1 MNDIQMAQACNCLA
15 LRQAARFV
23 TQLYE
28 RHLAPVGVTPAQFSI
43 MANLSHRP
51 GLVMSELADT
61 LVMDRTTLLRALK
74 PLQRDGFVA
83 AAASEQDARAH
94 ALSLTKLGERTYAQA
109 KVAWRAA
116 QDEFETQFGRDRAE
130 ALRGEL
136 FSVTAMRAR

>member
-51 GLVMSELADT
+51 GLVMSELADR

-83 AAASEQDARAH
+83 AAASEHDARAH
-94 ALSLTKLGERTYAQA
+94 ALSLTKHGERTYAQA
-109 KVAWRAA
+109 KVAWQAA
-116 QDEFETQFGRDRAE
+116 QDEFETQFGRSRAK
-130 ALRGEL
+130 ALRDEL
-136 FSVTAMRAR
+136 FSLTALR

>member
-83 AAASEQDARAH
+83 AAAAEHDARAH

-109 KVAWRAA
+109 KVAWQAA
-116 QDEFETQFGRDRAE
+116 QDEFDTQFGRDRAK
-130 ALRGEL
+130 ALRDEL
-136 FSVTAMRAR
+136 FSLTAMRDA

>member
-1 MNDIQMAQACNCLA
+1 MDDTPIANACHCLA
-15 LRQAARFV
+15 LRQATRFV

-43 MANLSHRP
+43 MAILTHRP
-51 GLVMSELADT
+51 GMLMSELADY

-83 AAASEQDARAH
+83 AAASEHDARAH
-94 ALSLTKLGERTYAQA
+94 ALSLTKTGERTYAQA
-109 KVAWRAA
+109 KAAWRAA
-116 QDEFETQFGRDRAE
+116 QEEFETQFGRDRAK

-136 FSVTAMRAR
+136 FGITANR

>member
-28 RHLAPVGVTPAQFSI
+28 RHLAPVGVTAAQFSI
-43 MANLSHRP
+43 MANLSRRP
-51 GLVMSELADT
+51 GLLMSELADR

-83 AAASEQDARAH
+83 AAASEHDARAH

-109 KVAWRAA
+109 KVAWQAA
-116 QDEFETQFGRDRAE
+116 QDEFETQFGQSRAQ
-130 ALRGEL
+130 ALRDEL
-136 FSVTAMRAR
+136 FSLTAQR

>member
-1 MNDIQMAQACNCLA
+1 MNDIQISQACNCLA

-28 RHLAPVGVTPAQFSI
+28 RHLAPAGVTPAQFSI
-43 MANLSHRP
+43 MANLSRRP
-51 GLVMSELADT
+51 GLLMSELADT

-83 AAASEQDARAH
+83 ATASEHDARAH

-109 KVAWRAA
+109 KVAWQAA
-116 QDEFETQFGRDRAE
+116 QDEFETQFGRERAK
-130 ALRGEL
+130 ALRDEL
-136 FSVTAMRAR
+136 FSLTAQR

>member
-1 MNDIQMAQACNCLA
+1 MNDIPISEACNCLA

-43 MANLSHRP
+43 MVNLKRRP
-51 GLVMSELADT
+51 GLLMSELADA

-83 AAASEQDARAH
+83 TAASEHDARAH
-94 ALSLTKLGERTYAQA
+94 ALHLTKLGERTFARA
-109 KVAWRAA
+109 LVAWQAA
-116 QDEFETQFGRDRAE
+116 QDEFDTQFGSDRAK
-130 ALRGEL
+130 ALRAEL
-136 FSVTAMRAR
+136 FSLTGER

>member
-28 RHLAPVGVTPAQFSI
+28 RHLAPVGVTAAQFSI
-43 MANLSHRP
+43 MANLSRRP
-51 GLVMSELADT
+51 GLLMSELADR

-83 AAASEQDARAH
+83 AAAAEHDARAH

-109 KVAWRAA
+109 KVAWQAA
-116 QDEFETQFGRDRAE
+116 QDEFETQFGQGRAQ
-130 ALRGEL
+130 ALRDEL
-136 FSVTAMRAR
+136 FSLTAQR

>member
-1 MNDIQMAQACNCLA
+1 MAQACNCLA

-28 RHLAPVGVTPAQFSI
+28 RHLAPVGVTAAQFSI

-51 GLVMSELADT
+51 GLLMSELADR

-83 AAASEQDARAH
+83 AAASEHDARAH

-109 KVAWRAA
+109 KVAWQAA
-116 QDEFETQFGRDRAE
+116 QDEFETQFGQGRAQ
-130 ALRGEL
+130 ALRDEL
-136 FSVTAMRAR
+136 FSLTAQR

>member
-1 MNDIQMAQACNCLA
+1 MNDIPMGQACNCLA

-43 MANLSHRP
+43 MVNLAHRP
-51 GLVMSELADT
+51 GLLMSELADA

-83 AAASEQDARAH
+83 TAAAERDARAH
-94 ALSLTKLGERTYAQA
+94 ALHLTKLGERTFAEA
-109 KVAWRAA
+109 KVAWQAA
-116 QDEFETQFGRDRAE
+116 QDEFETQFGQGRAQ
-130 ALRGEL
+130 ALRDEL
-136 FSVTAMRAR
+136 FSLTAQR

>member
-43 MANLSHRP
+43 MANLSRRP
-51 GLVMSELADT
+51 GLLMSELADT

-83 AAASEQDARAH
+83 ATASEHDARAH
-94 ALSLTKLGERTYAQA
+94 ALRLTKLGERTYAQA
-109 KVAWRAA
+109 KVAWQAA
-116 QDEFETQFGRDRAE
+116 QEEFETQFGRERAK
-130 ALRGEL
+130 ALRDEL
-136 FSVTAMRAR
+136 FSLTAQR

>member
-1 MNDIQMAQACNCLA
+1 MNDIPMGQACNCLA

-43 MANLSHRP
+43 MVNLAHRP
-51 GLVMSELADT
+51 GLLMSELADA

-83 AAASEQDARAH
+83 TAAAERDARAH
-94 ALSLTKLGERTYAQA
+94 ALHLTKLGERTFAEA
-109 KVAWRAA
+109 KVAWQAA
-116 QDEFETQFGRDRAE
+116 QNEFETQFGQGRAQ
-130 ALRGEL
+130 ALRDEL
-136 FSVTAMRAR
+136 FSLTAQR

>member
-1 MNDIQMAQACNCLA
+1 MNDIPIALTCNCLA

-43 MANLSHRP
+43 MANLTHRP
-51 GLVMSELADT
+51 GLLMSELAES

-83 AAASEQDARAH
+83 TAASEQDARAH
-94 ALSLTKLGERTYAQA
+94 ALSLTKLGERTFARA
-109 KVAWRAA
+109 LVAWQAA
-116 QDEFETQFGRDRAE
+116 QDEFETQFGQGRAK
-130 ALRGEL
+130 ALRDEL
-136 FSVTAMRAR
+136 FSLTAER